1 MKIQFSQVILMKM
14 MIQFKK
20 ERLPKVNFQLL
31 GGVVFLVGSFLFG
44 VGVLSMLENAKIG
57 FQLKSAWQHSN
68 SKTLQIHKG
77 KKQIRFWVNFN
88 AIMFTPKRNTLF
100 AHKKRTKR
108 SPTYYFH
115 QAGVKPPDVPSDGF
129 IHPYVSHLHCQIQSP
144 LDLKNCREWILFV
157 PDG

>member
-57 FQLKSAWQHSN
+57 FQLKSA
-68 SKTLQIHKG
+68 
-77 KKQIRFWVNFN
+77 
-88 AIMFTPKRNTLF
+88 
-100 AHKKRTKR
+100 
-108 SPTYYFH
+108 
-115 QAGVKPPDVPSDGF
+115 
-129 IHPYVSHLHCQIQSP
+129 
-144 LDLKNCREWILFV
+144 
-157 PDG
+157 